1 MTYLLFERE
10 NAPINTFYKN
20 QYQWQTEQK
29 KLKTYKNN
37 KIGPQELVQR
47 IHQNRRGV
55 MFGPCFKAFN

>member
-29 KLKTYKNN
+29 KNLKHTKTIKSVPRNLYSEFIKT
-37 KIGPQELVQR
+37 V
-47 IHQNRRGV
+47 GV
-55 MFGPCFKAFN
+55 